1 MAATTRPSSTA
12 NLFAF
17 EEILDFNGHK
27 GETAASQQKQLACLR
42 CHAQKLGCVRHEH
55 NGACERCRATKV
67 NCVARQPQRMG
78 RPADSRW
85 LGRRGHQRREESSEH
100 QQPSPSPLST
110 VNTSAATSTT
120 SSTATSESNNTSISA
135 VSPPNTS
142 VTMSPIWPS
151 TLRDMPSEDISSL
164 QNWSFAEYPL
174 DATSAYEGSLFPGPR
189 GLDSMLP
196 DFEACPSEVLDHI
209 TKGAQNAPSAAPWE
223 AQDNPAG
230 SVDPTEQLTKLHLDL
245 HECLMGMQLMEA
257 RARTKQPGG
266 SNVFPGTKTIDQ
278 AFHLSER
285 FVQTLN
291 ELPMEEKENSRP
303 ILHPPEW
310 LLQQH
315 ELPRGTS
322 LSILYGLGWLR
333 GTWGLPFSRQRHRI
347 NGHELLHP
355 TSPRLRGYCVA
366 AGIWPK
372 HDKHDGD

>member
-1 MAATTRPSSTA
+1 
-12 NLFAF
+12 
-17 EEILDFNGHK
+17 
-27 GETAASQQKQLACLR
+27 
-42 CHAQKLGCVRHEH
+42 
-55 NGACERCRATKV
+55 
-67 NCVARQPQRMG
+67 
-78 RPADSRW
+78 
-85 LGRRGHQRREESSEH
+85 
-100 QQPSPSPLST
+100 
-110 VNTSAATSTT
+110 
-120 SSTATSESNNTSISA
+120 
-135 VSPPNTS
+135 
-142 VTMSPIWPS
+142 
-151 TLRDMPSEDISSL
+151 
-164 QNWSFAEYPL
+164 
-174 DATSAYEGSLFPGPR
+174 
-189 GLDSMLP
+189 MLP